1 MTRDPAVTAKTSN
14 LLPRNR
20 MPKADWISSA
30 EIRGFPFRSE
40 SPLSGR
46 RATSWLKLTLNTFKS

>member
-30 EIRGFPFRSE
+30 EIRGSPFEAGPR
-40 SPLSGR
+40 PLGDER
-46 RATSWLKLTLNTFKS
+46 LAG